1 MNTDHFY
8 AVIMAGGS
16 GSRLWPLSRSAK
28 PKQFQT
34 LVGEETLVQGMY
46 KQVAAVL
53 KASQIFVMA
62 APQFEPLV
70 RQQLPDL
77 PADNFLYEP
86 SPKDNGPAFILAAA
100 EIKAK
105 DPEAVIGVF
114 WSDHIIR
121 QAEEFG
127 RVISTAFQA
136 AAEHPQAVVGVGVKP
151 TFPDTGLGYIKMG
164 KGVGWYSGTPVFE
177 VDQAIEKPDIKRAE
191 KFAASWEYLW
201 NTGYK
206 FFKAETITE
215 AFRKFYPDMADAL
228 DAIEMALGTPEEKT
242 AIDEAW
248 QRFPKESI
256 DKLLIEKLENAL
268 VVPADLGWSDIG
280 NWKTLHDVL
289 SSDDA
294 TVISRG
300 QHLSEG
306 DTNVLA
312 YGQDKLIVTLGLS
325 DIVVVE
331 TEDAILVA
339 HKSRAQD
346 IKKIVERLKAEG
358 KESYL

>member
-1 MNTDHFY
+1 MNTTHFY

-16 GSRLWPLSRSAK
+16 GSRLWPLSRSDK
-28 PKQFQT
+28 PKQFQA

-53 KASQIFVMA
+53 KAERIFVMA

-70 RQQLPDL
+70 KEQLPEL
-77 PADNFLYEP
+77 AGGNFLYEP

-100 EIKAK
+100 EIKHK
-105 DPEAVIGVF
+105 DPLAVIGVF

-121 QAEEFG
+121 QAEEFS
-127 RVISTAFQA
+127 RVVSTAFQA
-136 AAEHPQAVVGVGVKP
+136 AEEHPDSVVGVGVKP

-164 KGVGWYSGTPVFE
+164 QGVAWYNGTPVFK
-177 VDQAIEKPDIKRAE
+177 VAGAFEKPDQKRAE

-206 FFKAETITE
+206 FFKAETITN
-215 AFRKFYPDMADAL
+215 AFRHFYPDLAQAL
-228 DAIEMALGTPEEKT
+228 DAIEAALGTPEEKI

-248 QRFPKESI
+248 GVFPKQSI
-256 DKLLIEKLENAL
+256 DYLLVDKLENAL

-289 SSDDA
+289 ATDDA

-300 QHLSEG
+300 QHISEG
-306 DTNVLA
+306 DQNVLA

-331 TEDAILVA
+331 TKDAILVA

-358 KESYL
+358 KESYI